1 MALTDK
7 GNPWPNGPK
16 LSKKVKVDDLER
28 QAQAYDYAIAQI
40 DAEAKSIEDGTHPEL
55 VARVKALNNARDA
68 RVGHAAS
75 RLAPPWGGRG
85 RAAPPSLR
93 TLRLP
98 PRSRARERPPAAP
111 SQIARATR
119 DFEAEMVTLDRL
131 RDHEIEVSEREMRRR
146 LETAEEKLLDQMAAA
161 KARAEGLEDAARVNT
176 RSLRSK
182 ESKDDDRNARRS
194 AVRNRGP
201 QTPATLLLDQG
212 LTEAEITDDFV
223 AIATDYNA
231 TQAAY
236 ADAAA
241 NGGAKRKRDDAD

>member
-146 LETAEEKLLDQMAAA
+146 LETAAI
-161 KARAEGLEDAARVNT
+161 G
-176 RSLRSK
+176 
-182 ESKDDDRNARRS
+182 
-194 AVRNRGP
+194 
-201 QTPATLLLDQG
+201 
-212 LTEAEITDDFV
+212 
-223 AIATDYNA
+223 IATTSLGLICA
-231 TQAAY
+231 IPLH
-236 ADAAA
+236 
-241 NGGAKRKRDDAD
+241 RKHEKHERAGLMMEALYQPRSRSVRR